1 LSSGNA
7 RFADLEGPRRSC
19 LLIACLLVATIASGQ
34 TPDTHDVQ
42 NMPGMQRDA
51 TQPAGGGWRWTGDTS
66 AFVGFNYQAREFR
79 DFHAWES
86 QSWLM
91 GQGTHPL
98 ARGTLRLMTMASLE
112 PFTLKNIG
120 SPQVFQTG
128 ETFRGAPLIDYQ
140 HPHDLLMALGAD
152 YARTTGPVSY
162 VVGADL
168 VGAPTLGPTA
178 FMHRPSAYSN
188 PEAPL
193 AHHFMDSTHITPGVV
208 RGGVS
213 VNTWGMEGSWFRGKE
228 PDERRTDLDLG
239 ALDSYA
245 LRLSWIRGPWAAQ
258 ASGARLH
265 LPEAITPYDADKLTA
280 SVAYTNAN
288 RRVMAW
294 MFGFGQN
301 REIHGN
307 FEAYLFE
314 ATIKASTRGMV
325 FTRAESVDKDIL
337 DAGFHPRGVFH
348 RHRHSQVGALT
359 VGYLFN
365 VLQTKAGMFGIGAD
379 ITGYSVPLNLK
390 ESYGSPSSYH
400 VFLHYALRGQGVMH
414 H

>member
-1 LSSGNA
+1 
-7 RFADLEGPRRSC
+7 
-19 LLIACLLVATIASGQ
+19 LIVCLLVTTIASAQ
-34 TPDTHDVQ
+34 TPDTQDIQ
-42 NMPGMQRDA
+42 NMPGMQHDA
-51 TQPAGGGWRWTGDTS
+51 TQPSSAGWHWMGDAN
-66 AFVGFNYQAREFR
+66 AFVGFNDQRREFR

-86 QSWLM
+86 QNWLM
-91 GQGTHPL
+91 GEGMHPL
-98 ARGTLRLMTMASLE
+98 ARGTFRLTTMASLE
-112 PFTLKNIG
+112 PFTLQKIG

-128 ETFRGAPLIDYQ
+128 ETFRNAPLTDYQ
-140 HPHDLLMALGAD
+140 HPHDLFMGLGAD
-152 YARTTGPVSY
+152 YTRTMGAVSY
-162 VVGADL
+162 VVGADI
-168 VGAPTLGPTA
+168 VGSPTLGPTA
-178 FMHRPSAYSN
+178 FMHRPSAFGN
-188 PEAPL
+188 PQAPL
-193 AHHFMDSTHITPGVV
+193 AHHHMDSTHITPGVV
-208 RGGVS
+208 RGGV
-213 VNTWGMEGSWFRGKE
+213 TIKGWGMEGSWFRGKE

-245 LRLSWIRGPWAAQ
+245 LRLSWTRGPWAAQ

-280 SVAYTNAN
+280 SIAYTNLN
-288 RRVMAW
+288 RRVTAW
-294 MFGFGQN
+294 ILGFGQN

-365 VLQTKAGMFGIGAD
+365 FLLTKAGMFGAGAD

-390 ESYGSPSSYH
+390 EPYGSPSSYH
-400 VFLHYALRGQGVMH
+400 FFLHYSLRGQVMH
-414 H
+414 MH